1 MTSQAPATLVDAHAL
16 ILREAGFAVAELTDA
31 DIDDY
36 VLLVGS
42 AYRGEA
48 SKQGWTT
55 EADLLDGQR
64 LDAEMA
70 REMLHEPDS
79 SIVLV
84 RNTAGEAVGS
94 VYLRRPVAGVAY
106 LGVLAVSPH
115 GQGQGVGS
123 ALLNLAEAW
132 VVERWGAHSLKM
144 TVINK
149 RDDLIAYYVR
159 RGYEPTGL
167 VEPFPYGDDRFGVP
181 KVDDLEFVE
190 LVKTLR
196 QQPA

>member
-1 MTSQAPATLVDAHAL
+1 MTTQRQPTLVDAHVL
-16 ILREAGFAVAELTDA
+16 NLQEAGFAVAELTDA

-36 VLLVGS
+36 VVLVGS

-64 LDAEMA
+64 LDAGMA
-70 REMLHEPDS
+70 REMLAETGS
-79 SIVLV
+79 SIILV
-84 RNTAGEAVGS
+84 RSRDGEAMGS
-94 VYLRRPVAGVAY
+94 VYVRRPVDGVAY

-123 ALLNLAEAW
+123 ALLSIAEAG
-132 VVERWGAHSLKM
+132 VSERWGAHSLKM
-144 TVINK
+144 TVISK
-149 RDDLIAYYVR
+149 REDLIAYYVR
-159 RGYEPTGL
+159 RGYELTGA

-190 LVKTLR
+190 LVKALR
-196 QQPA
+196 